1 MKKTIKAITKAQEV
15 VKAEKLAMQ
24 TTIDNV
30 TESIVTYVNQVS
42 EIDAEILALEILK
55 QETNE
60 SLNEAVDY
68 KNKLAHIIGE

>member
-30 TESIVTYVNQVS
+30 AESIVTYVNQVS